1 MIAARSYRA
10 DIDGLRTLAVLPVV
24 FFHAGLG
31 FPGGFVGVDIFFV
44 ISGFLITGIVDR
56 DIQDRKFSLVRFYER
71 RIRRLYPALFAMLT
85 VTTGIAA
92 WLMIPQDFADFGGS
106 LAATTVYASNFFF
119 FFQNG
124 YFNEAA
130 HLKPLLH
137 TWSLAVEEQF
147 YIFFPPALWV
157 LARYLPR
164 RAVKAVL
171 AFGAIVSFALCVWAT
186 GKNEDFAFFLL
197 PTRAWEL
204 ALGGLLALGMFP
216 SLEARP
222 RIRQALSWTG
232 LLLIAVPVFTYS
244 QATAFPGLAALWP
257 CLGTFL
263 LLWVGRD
270 GWGLITKALA
280 TPPMVAVG
288 KISYSLYLW
297 HWPIIVFGTY
307 GAGPHPSVPVGIM
320 LVVLSLGFAYLS
332 WRFVEQPVRIGDL
345 FGQRITLF
353 LGAFAASAV
362 AMAVGLGIHLT
373 KGLPS
378 RADPA
383 LMAMIDPAQY
393 LHDHRY
399 CHDITPVRLREGDIC
414 VRGAGGALPSFALV
428 GDSHADALSPGL
440 FAAAAAA
447 GKAGFQLTAPG
458 FVPLIDIETQGRASN
473 AARLIALKRFLETH
487 PEVRTIFI
495 TAYWQHYFTG
505 YTYRHQG
512 TVLVDKQSG
521 HGKISDNP
529 KAVMAGLERFAEGFP
544 DRQFI
549 VLDDV
554 PSGNALYLRHYAR
567 SVMVPW
573 RAPLRGLPAKEAI
586 AQHASYSEYL
596 EALAAAQTNMAYR
609 PVLDSLCGPVL
620 CPLFDGQGR
629 PVFRDGDHL
638 SATGAEGLAP
648 RLSALFQP
656 AH

>member
-56 DIQDRKFSLVRFYER
+56 DIQDQKFSLVRFYER

-85 VTTGIAA
+85 VTTVAA
-92 WLMIPQDFADFGGS
+92 VWLMIPQDFADFGGS

-119 FFQNG
+119 YFQNG

-147 YIFFPPALWV
+147 YIFFPPALWG
-157 LARYLPR
+157 LARVLPR
-164 RAVKAVL
+164 RAVKGVL
-171 AFGAIVSFALCVWAT
+171 AIGAFASFALCIWAT
-186 GKNEDFAFFLL
+186 DKNEDFAFFLL

-204 ALGGLLALGMFP
+204 ALGGLLALGVFP

-222 RIRQALSWTG
+222 RIRETLSWAG
-232 LLLIAVPVFTYS
+232 LLFIAVPLFTYS
-244 QATAFPGLAALWP
+244 QATAFPGHAALWP
-257 CLGTFL
+257 CLGTVL

-270 GWGLITKALA
+270 GWGLITRALA

-297 HWPIIVFGTY
+297 HWPVIVFGTY
-307 GAGPHPSVPVGIM
+307 GAGPHPSAPVGIA
-320 LVVLSLGFAYLS
+320 LVIVSLGFAYLS
-332 WRFVEQPVRIGDL
+332 WRYVEQPVRTRDL
-345 FGQRITLF
+345 FGQRKTLF
-353 LGAFAASAV
+353 LGALMASAV
-362 AMAVGLGIHLT
+362 AMAVGLGIHLS

-378 RADPA
+378 RADPE

-393 LHDHRY
+393 LHDHRT
-399 CHDITPVRLREGDIC
+399 CHDITPERLREGDIC
-414 VRGAGGALPSFALV
+414 VRGSDAAVPSFALV

-440 FAAAAAA
+440 FAAAAEA
-447 GKAGFQLTAPG
+447 GQAGFQLTAPG
-458 FVPLIDIETQGRASN
+458 FVPLVDIETQGREANAS
-473 AARLIALKRFLETH
+473 RLVALRRFLEAH
-487 PEVRTIFI
+487 PEVRTVII

-505 YTYRHQG
+505 YSYRHQG
-512 TVLVDKQSG
+512 TVLVDKKTG

-529 KAVMAGLERFAEGFP
+529 KAVVAGLTRFAEWFP
-544 DRQFI
+544 ARQF
-549 VLDDV
+549 VLLDDV

-573 RAPLRGLPAKEAI
+573 RAPLEGLPTKVAI
-586 AQHASYSEYL
+586 AQHASYSDDL
-596 EALAAAQTNMAYR
+596 EMLASGQKNVAYR
-609 PVLDSLCGPVL
+609 PILEGLCGPDL
-620 CPLFDGQGR
+620 CPLFDGEGR

-638 SATGAEGLAP
+638 SATGAEALAP